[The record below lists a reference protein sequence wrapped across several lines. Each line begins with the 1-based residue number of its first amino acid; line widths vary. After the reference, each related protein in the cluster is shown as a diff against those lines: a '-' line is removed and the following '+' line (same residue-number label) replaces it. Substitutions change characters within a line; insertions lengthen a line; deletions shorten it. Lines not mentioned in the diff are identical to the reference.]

1 MHDIDEAAHLNPAF
15 EPRRQRVS
23 LEIGAFVRQ
32 GESIYKIAQ
41 LLDFE
46 SAIGV
51 DVETGRSTALRLGEL
66 RPVQSALQEAATKVD
81 LAEIADEDWLIAEQ
95 RFAAI
100 KPLLDSFGGGRDAVE
115 RRAKEVGVDAGT
127 LYRWIQRYRAYE
139 VVSALIPRKRGWKQ
153 GKGRISAQ
161 AEEVVGQV
169 LSDFYLT
176 TQRPSA
182 QKTIVEIQRRC
193 LERGIKAPGESAIR
207 ARISNLSERERL
219 RGRGYK
225 EKANNRFLPAAGSF
239 PNADYPLAVV
249 QIDHTPADII
259 LVDDVY
265 RKPIGRPWITL
276 AMDVHSRMVTGYY
289 LSFDAPSE
297 TSVAMCVA
305 HSVLPKEDWLALH
318 RVDAQWPVWGVP
330 KTIHVDNGADFRS
343 NTFQQSCLMYGVN
356 LEFRPVKQPR
366 YGGHIERMLGT
377 LLREIHALPGT
388 TFSSIKDRDGYDA
401 EKHAVLTKSEFEEW
415 LVTLICKV
423 YHQRMHSTLMMSP
436 SRKWEIG
443 IFGNGETPGVG
454 IPSRPVDRHSILLD
468 FLPVFRRT
476 VQTFGVTIDGMSYY
490 AEALRPWINAVDKGT
505 GEKREFTFRR
515 DPRDISTLWFFDP
528 EIKQYFKIPFA
539 DQALPAMSVWEYR
552 QVRDK
557 LKKEGRASV
566 DNHQILRAVTELRT
580 KVDEAKEKTKQARK
594 QAQRRKDHANRVLP
608 GAPLENVP
616 QHPPAAA
623 PAPANAAVAGLS
635 DDIDPYG
642 DIA

>member
-1 MHDIDEAAHLNPAF
+1 MHDIDDATCLNPAY
-15 EPRRQRVS
+15 EPRRQRVN
-23 LEIGAFVRQ
+23 LEIGAFVQ
-32 GESIYKIAQ
+32 HGSIIYKIVQ

-51 DVETGRSTALRLGEL
+51 DVETGRSMALRLGEL
-66 RPVQSALQEAATKVD
+66 RPVEATLHSSTHNVD
-81 LAEIADEDWLIAEQ
+81 LIEIADGDWQIAEQ

-100 KPLLDSFGGGRDAVE
+100 KPLLDSFSGGREAVV
-115 RRAKEVGVDAGT
+115 RRAGEVGVDAGT
-127 LYRWIQRYRAYE
+127 LYRWMQRYRAYE
-139 VVSALIPRKRGWKQ
+139 VISALIPRKRGWKQ

-161 AEEVVGQV
+161 AEGVIGEA

-176 TQRPSA
+176 NQRPSV

-207 ARISNLSERERL
+207 ARIASLSERDRL

-225 EKANNRFLPAAGSF
+225 EKAKNRFLPAAGSF

-259 LVDDVY
+259 LVDDIY

-276 AMDVHSRMVTGYY
+276 AMDIHSRMVTGYY
-289 LSFDAPSE
+289 LSFDPPSE

-318 RVDAQWPVWGVP
+318 KVDAQWPVWGVP
-330 KTIHVDNGADFRS
+330 RTIHVDNGADFRS
-343 NTFQQSCLMYGVN
+343 NNFQQSCLMYGVN

-388 TFSSIKDRDGYDA
+388 TFSSVKERDGYDA
-401 EKHAVLTKSEFEEW
+401 EKHAALTKSEFEEW

-423 YHQRMHSTLMMSP
+423 YHQRLHSALMMPP

-443 IFGNGETPGVG
+443 IFGNAETPGVG
-454 IPSRPVDRHSILLD
+454 IPPRPVARHSILLD
-468 FLPVFRRT
+468 FLPAFRRT

-490 AEALRPWINAVDKGT
+490 AEALRPWINAVDRET
-505 GEKREFTFRR
+505 GAKREFTFRR

-539 DQALPAMSVWEYR
+539 DQALPAMSIWEYR
-552 QVRDK
+552 QAKEK
-557 LKKEGRASV
+557 LKQEGRAGV
-566 DNHQILRAVTELRT
+566 DHHQILRAVTELRT
-580 KVDEAKEKTKQARK
+580 KVDEAQEKTKRARK
-594 QAQRRKDHANRVLP
+594 QAQRRKDHANKVSP
-608 GAPLENVP
+608 AAPLAGVP
-616 QHPPAAA
+616 PQSSSPMPT
-623 PAPANAAVAGLS
+623 PANPAISGLL